1 MSKTQDKRAARVAEQ
16 QEFIKKRRIAQLAV
30 FESNFNAGLQFYND
44 NKDKMSEEEIALI
57 DKEIEDNL
65 ALIHNIKKEWGLD
78 GAES

>member
-44 NKDKMSEEEIALI
+44 NKDKMSEEEIAI
-57 DKEIEDNL
+57 KAIGNL
-65 ALIHNIKKEWGLD
+65 RYSFSIAQ
-78 GAES
+78 

>member
-57 DKEIEDNL
+57 DKEIEDYLFNND
-65 ALIHNIKKEWGLD
+65 AKKTYF
-78 GAES
+78 S

>member
-1 MSKTQDKRAARVAEQ
+1 MSKTQDKRAARMAEQ
-16 QEFIKKRRIAQLAV
+16 KEFIKKRRTAQLAV

-65 ALIHNIKKEWGLD
+65 AIIHNIKKEWGLD
-78 GAES
+78 GKEA